1 MDEKRK
7 RVTAPRIAAA
17 LSALLAGAAL
27 YTVSGSERQGIQVKE
42 YTEAAEA
49 ADSTIMVYM
58 NGSDLEG
65 DYGAATADLREM
77 MDALRTAGQEE
88 NFPSLHVVVEA
99 GGSTRWELDEMDGV
113 PYARFSLT
121 EDGISSME
129 PMEIRNMGDADTLTD
144 FVNYGVQSYP
154 ANHYGLILWN
164 HGGGPVG
171 GYGSDSH
178 FDGDGLSLEE
188 IREALDHSV
197 MADKAFD
204 FVAFDACLMGSVEIA
219 DCLEGRAGY
228 VIASPELEPQDGYDY
243 SWMTALGDSL
253 PSDMEWGEA
262 VGRSMVDAYDAYY
275 ASGTAPVAMSLLDMK
290 EYPAFHE
297 VFHQYVDGIPQ
308 ELREELYRE
317 LGKDRMKMLAFGSRQ
332 AGGSPELV
340 DVLEFLDACQSVYQ
354 DESAFQTLKERMG
367 KLVTD
372 QWAKGYP
379 GNPSGLTIYLPS
391 GSNPY
396 LSEDLETYDTTGFCS
411 AYRQLTD
418 GYAAYLARESGVEWG
433 DINAHKDGTVEISI
447 APEDVSDVTG
457 AYLAVFCP
465 VGDDGNYYL
474 LCTDSDVDI
483 GVDGTLRAAP
493 ENSYMGM
500 KGQVLCLIETMNL
513 DAYTEYMAPVL
524 YNGELCTMR
533 IGFDEE
539 HEDGQVLSVTPAG
552 QTSEAA
558 KQIYELKEGDRV
570 TPLYLVEHMEDVE
583 EEPVD
588 EAEDGA
594 KDEANDEAKDGA
606 KDEAKDE
613 ANDEANDEAKNET
626 KDGAKDEAED
636 EAKNETID
644 GAKDETKNEAGDE
657 TKDEIRDE
665 TGNTAGSSHG
675 ETSHNPDQIT
685 EDRYYTDS
693 YYMGTEFFIEEPDD
707 MLLETVPVSGDGYFY
722 GFMLMDVRQNIYY
735 TDFTGIETEDTGS

>member
-1 MDEKRK
+1 MEQNRK

-17 LSALLAGAAL
+17 LSVLLAGAAL

-42 YTEAAEA
+42 YAEAAEA

-65 DYGAATADLREM
+65 DYGAATADLWEM
-77 MDALRTAGQEE
+77 MDALKVMEQEGKS
-88 NFPSLHVVVEA
+88 PSLHVVVEA

-113 PYARFSLT
+113 PYARFPLT
-121 EDGISSME
+121 GDGISSME
-129 PMEIRNMGDADTLTD
+129 SMEIRNMGDADTLTD
-144 FVNYGVQSYP
+144 FINYGVRSYP

-188 IREALDHSV
+188 IREALGHSV
-197 MADKAFD
+197 MADSAFD
-204 FVAFDACLMGSVEIA
+204 FVAFDACLMGSAETAGWLDGYA
-219 DCLEGRAGY
+219 DY
-228 VIASPELEPQDGYDY
+228 VIASPELEPQHGYDY
-243 SWMTALGDSL
+243 RWMTALGDSL
-253 PSDMEWGEA
+253 PPDMEWGEA
-262 VGRSMVDAYDAYY
+262 VGRSMVEAYGACY

-297 VFHQYVDGIPQ
+297 VFHQYVDGIP
-308 ELREELYRE
+308 EKLREELYGE
-317 LGKDRMKMLAFGSRQ
+317 LGRDRMKMLAFGSRQ
-332 AGGSPELV
+332 AGGSLELV
-340 DVLEFLDACQSVYQ
+340 DVLEFLNACQRVYP
-354 DESAFQTLKERMG
+354 DENAFQTLKNRMRR
-367 KLVTD
+367 LVAE

-379 GNPSGLTIYLPS
+379 VNPSGLTIYLPS

-396 LSEDLETYDTTGFCS
+396 LSEELETYDTTGFCS
-411 AYRQLTD
+411 AYRRLTD

-433 DINAHKDGTVEISI
+433 NISAHKDGTVEISI
-447 APEDVSDVTG
+447 APEDASDVTG

-465 VGDDGNYYL
+465 AGDDEYYYL

-493 ENSYMGM
+493 EDSYMGM

-539 HEDGQVLSVTPAG
+539 HEDGQILSVTPAG

-570 TPLYLVEHMEDVE
+570 TPLYLVERMEDVG
-583 EEPVD
+583 
-588 EAEDGA
+588 EAPG
-594 KDEANDEAKDGA
+594 N
-606 KDEAKDE
+606 
-613 ANDEANDEAKNET
+613 
-626 KDGAKDEAED
+626 
-636 EAKNETID
+636 
-644 GAKDETKNEAGDE
+644 
-657 TKDEIRDE
+657 
-665 TGNTAGSSHG
+665 TGNAAG
-675 ETSHNPDQIT
+675 QIM

-693 YYMGTEFFIEEPDD
+693 YYMGTEFYIEEPDD
-707 MLLETVPVSGDGYFY
+707 MLLEAVPASGDGYLY

-735 TDFTGIETEDTGS
+735 TDFIGMGTEDNGS

>member
-1 MDEKRK
+1 MEQNRK

-17 LSALLAGAAL
+17 LSVLLAGAAL

-42 YTEAAEA
+42 YAEAAEA

-65 DYGAATADLREM
+65 DYGAATADLWEM
-77 MDALRTAGQEE
+77 MDALKVMEQEGKS
-88 NFPSLHVVVEA
+88 PSLHVVVEA

-113 PYARFSLT
+113 PYARFPLT
-121 EDGISSME
+121 GDGISSME
-129 PMEIRNMGDADTLTD
+129 SMEIRNMGDADTLTD
-144 FVNYGVQSYP
+144 FINYGVRSYP

-188 IREALDHSV
+188 IREALGHSV
-197 MADKAFD
+197 MADSAFD
-204 FVAFDACLMGSVEIA
+204 FVAFDACLMGSAETAGCLDGYA
-219 DCLEGRAGY
+219 DY
-228 VIASPELEPQDGYDY
+228 VIASPELEPQHGYDY
-243 SWMTALGDSL
+243 RWMTALGDSL
-253 PSDMEWGEA
+253 PPDMEWGEA
-262 VGRSMVDAYDAYY
+262 VGRSMVEAYGACY

-297 VFHQYVDGIPQ
+297 VFHQYVDGIP
-308 ELREELYRE
+308 EKLREELYGE
-317 LGKDRMKMLAFGSRQ
+317 LGRDRMKMLAFGSRQ
-332 AGGSPELV
+332 AGGSLELV
-340 DVLEFLDACQSVYQ
+340 DVLEFLNACQRVYP
-354 DESAFQTLKERMG
+354 DENAFQTLKNRMRR
-367 KLVTD
+367 LVAE

-379 GNPSGLTIYLPS
+379 VNPSGLTIYLPS

-396 LSEDLETYDTTGFCS
+396 LSEELETYDTTGFCS
-411 AYRQLTD
+411 AYRRLTD

-433 DINAHKDGTVEISI
+433 NISAHKDGTVEISI
-447 APEDVSDVTG
+447 APEDASDVTG

-465 VGDDGNYYL
+465 AGDDENYYL

-493 ENSYMGM
+493 EDSYMGM

-533 IGFDEE
+533 IGVDEE
-539 HEDGQVLSVTPAG
+539 HEDGQILSVTPAG

-570 TPLYLVEHMEDVE
+570 TPLYLVERMEDVG
-583 EEPVD
+583 
-588 EAEDGA
+588 EAPG
-594 KDEANDEAKDGA
+594 N
-606 KDEAKDE
+606 
-613 ANDEANDEAKNET
+613 
-626 KDGAKDEAED
+626 
-636 EAKNETID
+636 
-644 GAKDETKNEAGDE
+644 
-657 TKDEIRDE
+657 
-665 TGNTAGSSHG
+665 TGNAAG
-675 ETSHNPDQIT
+675 QIM

-693 YYMGTEFFIEEPDD
+693 YYMGTEFYIEEPDD
-707 MLLETVPVSGDGYFY
+707 MLLEAVPASGDGYLY

-735 TDFTGIETEDTGS
+735 TDFIGMGTEDNGS

>member
-1 MDEKRK
+1 MEQNRK
-7 RVTAPRIAAA
+7 GVTAPRIAAA
-17 LSALLAGAAL
+17 LSVLLSGAAL

-42 YTEAAEA
+42 YAEAAEA

-65 DYGAATADLREM
+65 DYGAATADLWEM
-77 MDALRTAGQEE
+77 MDALKVMEQEGKS
-88 NFPSLHVVVEA
+88 PSLHVVVEA

-121 EDGISSME
+121 GDGISSME
-129 PMEIRNMGDADTLTD
+129 SMEIRNMGDADTLTD
-144 FVNYGVQSYP
+144 FINYGVRSYP

-188 IREALDHSV
+188 IREALGHSV
-197 MADKAFD
+197 MADSAFD
-204 FVAFDACLMGSVEIA
+204 FVAFDACLMGSVETAGCLDGYA
-219 DCLEGRAGY
+219 DY
-228 VIASPELEPQDGYDY
+228 VIASPELEPQHGYDY
-243 SWMTALGDSL
+243 RWMAALGDSL
-253 PSDMEWGEA
+253 PPDMDWGEA
-262 VGRSMVDAYDAYY
+262 VGRSMVEAYGACY

-297 VFHQYVDGIPQ
+297 VFHQYVDGIP
-308 ELREELYRE
+308 EKLREELCGE
-317 LGKDRMKMLAFGSRQ
+317 LGRDRMKMLAFGSRQ

-340 DVLEFLDACQSVYQ
+340 DVLEFLNACQRVYP
-354 DESAFQTLKERMG
+354 DENAFQTLKDRMRR
-367 KLVTD
+367 LVAK

-379 GNPSGLTIYLPS
+379 VNPSGLTIYLPS

-396 LSEDLETYDTTGFCS
+396 LSEALETYDTTGFCS
-411 AYRQLTD
+411 AYRRLTD

-433 DINAHKDGTVEISI
+433 NISAHKDGTVEISI
-447 APEDVSDVTG
+447 APEDASDVTG

-465 VGDDGNYYL
+465 AGDDENYYL

-493 ENSYMGM
+493 EDSYMGM

-539 HEDGQVLSVTPAG
+539 HEDGQILSVTPAG

-570 TPLYLVEHMEDVE
+570 TPLYLVERMEDVG
-583 EEPVD
+583 
-588 EAEDGA
+588 EAPG
-594 KDEANDEAKDGA
+594 N
-606 KDEAKDE
+606 
-613 ANDEANDEAKNET
+613 
-626 KDGAKDEAED
+626 
-636 EAKNETID
+636 
-644 GAKDETKNEAGDE
+644 
-657 TKDEIRDE
+657 
-665 TGNTAGSSHG
+665 TGNASG
-675 ETSHNPDQIT
+675 QIM

-693 YYMGTEFFIEEPDD
+693 YYMGTEFYIEEPDD
-707 MLLETVPVSGDGYFY
+707 MLLEAVPASGDGYLY

-735 TDFTGIETEDTGS
+735 TDFIGMGTEDNGS

>member
-1 MDEKRK
+1 MEKKRK
-7 RVTAPRIAAA
+7 RVTAPRIAAT
-17 LSALLAGAAL
+17 LIALLAGAAL
-27 YTVSGSERQGIQVKE
+27 YTVSGSQRQGIQVKE
-42 YTEAAEA
+42 YAEAAEAAEA

-65 DYGAATADLREM
+65 DYGAATADLWEM
-77 MDALRTAGQEE
+77 MDALKEMGQEGKS
-88 NFPSLHVVVEA
+88 PSLHVVVEA

-129 PMEIRNMGDADTLTD
+129 SMEIRNMGDADTLTD
-144 FVNYGVQSYP
+144 FINYGVQSYP
-154 ANHYGLILWN
+154 ADHYGLILWN

-178 FDGDGLSLEE
+178 FDEDGLSLEE

-197 MADKAFD
+197 MADSAFD

-219 DCLEGRAGY
+219 GCLDGYADY
-228 VIASPELEPQDGYDY
+228 VIASPELEPQHGYDY
-243 SWMTALGDSL
+243 RWMTALGDSL
-253 PSDMEWGEA
+253 PPDMEWGEA
-262 VGRSMVDAYDAYY
+262 VGRSMVEAYDAYY

-297 VFHQYVDGIPQ
+297 VFHQYVDGIP
-308 ELREELYRE
+308 EKLREELYGE
-317 LGKDRMKMLAFGSRQ
+317 LGRDRMKMLAFGSRQ

-340 DVLEFLDACQSVYQ
+340 DVLEFLNACQRVYP
-354 DESAFQTLKERMG
+354 DENAFQTLKDRMRR
-367 KLVTD
+367 LVTE
-372 QWAKGYP
+372 QRAKGYP
-379 GNPSGLTIYLPS
+379 VNPSGLTIYLPS

-433 DINAHKDGTVEISI
+433 NIRAHKDGTVEISI

-465 VGDDGNYYL
+465 AGDDENYYL

-493 ENSYMGM
+493 EDSYMGM

-539 HEDGQVLSVTPAG
+539 HEDGQILSVTPAG

-570 TPLYLVEHMEDVE
+570 TPLYLVESMEDVGE
-583 EEPVD
+583 ES
-588 EAEDGA
+588 G
-594 KDEANDEAKDGA
+594 
-606 KDEAKDE
+606 
-613 ANDEANDEAKNET
+613 
-626 KDGAKDEAED
+626 
-636 EAKNETID
+636 
-644 GAKDETKNEAGDE
+644 
-657 TKDEIRDE
+657 
-665 TGNTAGSSHG
+665 G
-675 ETSHNPDQIT
+675 ETRDDTRDDTGDSLSDTSNASAQIP

-693 YYMGTEFFIEEPDD
+693 YYMGTEFYIEEPDD
-707 MLLETVPVSGDGYFY
+707 MLLETVPASGDGYLY

-735 TDFTGIETEDTGS
+735 TDFIGMGAEDTGS

>member
-1 MDEKRK
+1 MEQNRK

-42 YTEAAEA
+42 YAEAAEA

-58 NGSDLEG
+58 TGSDLEG
-65 DYGAATADLREM
+65 DYGAATADLWEM
-77 MDALRTAGQEE
+77 MDAFKVMEQEGKS
-88 NFPSLHVVVEA
+88 PSLHVVVEA

-113 PYARFSLT
+113 PYARFPLT
-121 EDGISSME
+121 GDGISSME
-129 PMEIRNMGDADTLTD
+129 SMEIRNMGDADTLTD
-144 FVNYGVQSYP
+144 FINYGVRSYP

-188 IREALDHSV
+188 IREALGHSV
-197 MADKAFD
+197 MADSAFD
-204 FVAFDACLMGSVEIA
+204 FVAFDACLMGSAETAGCLDGYA
-219 DCLEGRAGY
+219 DY
-228 VIASPELEPQDGYDY
+228 VIASPELEPQHGYDY
-243 SWMTALGDSL
+243 RWMTALGDSL
-253 PSDMEWGEA
+253 PPDMEWGEA
-262 VGRSMVDAYDAYY
+262 VGRSMVEAYGACY
-275 ASGTAPVAMSLLDMK
+275 ASSTAPVAMSLLDMK

-297 VFHQYVDGIPQ
+297 VFHQYVDGIP
-308 ELREELYRE
+308 EKLREELCGE
-317 LGKDRMKMLAFGSRQ
+317 LGRDRMKMLAFGSRQ

-340 DVLEFLDACQSVYQ
+340 DVLEFLNACQRVYP
-354 DESAFQTLKERMG
+354 DENAFQTLKDRMRR
-367 KLVTD
+367 LVAE

-379 GNPSGLTIYLPS
+379 VNPSGLTIYLPS

-396 LSEDLETYDTTGFCS
+396 LSEALETYDTTGFCS
-411 AYRQLTD
+411 AYRRLTD

-433 DINAHKDGTVEISI
+433 NISAHKDGTVEISI
-447 APEDVSDVTG
+447 APEDASDVTG

-465 VGDDGNYYL
+465 AGDDEYYYL

-493 ENSYMGM
+493 EDSYMGM

-539 HEDGQVLSVTPAG
+539 HEDGQILSVTPAG

-570 TPLYLVEHMEDVE
+570 TPLYLVERMEDVG
-583 EEPVD
+583 
-588 EAEDGA
+588 EAPG
-594 KDEANDEAKDGA
+594 N
-606 KDEAKDE
+606 
-613 ANDEANDEAKNET
+613 
-626 KDGAKDEAED
+626 
-636 EAKNETID
+636 
-644 GAKDETKNEAGDE
+644 
-657 TKDEIRDE
+657 
-665 TGNTAGSSHG
+665 TGNASG
-675 ETSHNPDQIT
+675 QIM

-693 YYMGTEFFIEEPDD
+693 YYMGTEFYIEEPDD
-707 MLLETVPVSGDGYFY
+707 MLLEAVPASGDGYLY

-735 TDFTGIETEDTGS
+735 TDFIGMGTEDNGS

>member
-1 MDEKRK
+1 MEQNRK

-42 YTEAAEA
+42 YAEAAEA

-65 DYGAATADLREM
+65 DYGAATADLWEM
-77 MDALRTAGQEE
+77 MDALKVMEQEGKS
-88 NFPSLHVVVEA
+88 PSLHVVVEA

-113 PYARFSLT
+113 PYARFPLT
-121 EDGISSME
+121 GDGISSME
-129 PMEIRNMGDADTLTD
+129 SMEIRNMGDADTLTD
-144 FVNYGVQSYP
+144 FINYGVRSYP

-178 FDGDGLSLEE
+178 FDGEGLSLEE
-188 IREALDHSV
+188 IREALGHSV
-197 MADKAFD
+197 MADSAFD
-204 FVAFDACLMGSVEIA
+204 FVAFDACLMGSAETAGCLDGYA
-219 DCLEGRAGY
+219 DY
-228 VIASPELEPQDGYDY
+228 VIASPELEPQHGYDY
-243 SWMTALGDSL
+243 RWMAALGDSL
-253 PSDMEWGEA
+253 PPDMEWGEA
-262 VGRSMVDAYDAYY
+262 VGRSMVDAYGACY

-297 VFHQYVDGIPQ
+297 VFHQYVDGIP
-308 ELREELYRE
+308 EKLREELCGE
-317 LGKDRMKMLAFGSRQ
+317 LGRDRMKMLAFGSRQ

-340 DVLEFLDACQSVYQ
+340 DVLEFLNACQRVYP
-354 DESAFQTLKERMG
+354 DENAFQTLKDRMRR
-367 KLVTD
+367 LVAK

-379 GNPSGLTIYLPS
+379 VNPSGLTIYLPS

-396 LSEDLETYDTTGFCS
+396 LSEALETYDTTGFCS
-411 AYRQLTD
+411 AYRRLTD

-433 DINAHKDGTVEISI
+433 NISAHKDGTVEISI
-447 APEDVSDVTG
+447 APEDASDVTG

-465 VGDDGNYYL
+465 AGDDENYYL

-493 ENSYMGM
+493 EDSYMGM

-539 HEDGQVLSVTPAG
+539 HEDGQILSVTPAG

-570 TPLYLVEHMEDVE
+570 TPLYLVERMEDVG
-583 EEPVD
+583 
-588 EAEDGA
+588 EAPG
-594 KDEANDEAKDGA
+594 N
-606 KDEAKDE
+606 
-613 ANDEANDEAKNET
+613 
-626 KDGAKDEAED
+626 
-636 EAKNETID
+636 
-644 GAKDETKNEAGDE
+644 
-657 TKDEIRDE
+657 
-665 TGNTAGSSHG
+665 TGNASG
-675 ETSHNPDQIT
+675 QIM

-693 YYMGTEFFIEEPDD
+693 YYMGTEFYIEEPDD
-707 MLLETVPVSGDGYFY
+707 MLLEAVPASGDGYLY

-735 TDFTGIETEDTGS
+735 TDFIGMGTEDNGS

>member
-340 DVLEFLDACQSVYQ
+340 DVLDACQSVYP

-418 GYAAYLARESGVEWG
+418 GYAVYLARESGEEVG
-433 DINAHKDGTVEISI
+433 NINAHSDGTVEIRR
-447 APEDVSDVTG
+447 AAEDVSDVTG

-588 EAEDGA
+588 G
-594 KDEANDEAKDGA
+594 AKDGA
-606 KDEAKDE
+606 KD
-613 ANDEANDEAKNET
+613 
-626 KDGAKDEAED
+626 
-636 EAKNETID
+636 ETID
-644 GAKDETKNEAGDE
+644 GAKDETKDEAGDE

-693 YYMGTEFFIEEPDD
+693 YYMGTEFYIEEPDD

>member
-1 MDEKRK
+1 MEQNRK
-7 RVTAPRIAAA
+7 GVTAPRIAAA
-17 LSALLAGAAL
+17 LSVLLSGAAL

-42 YTEAAEA
+42 YAEAAEA

-65 DYGAATADLREM
+65 DYGAATADLWEM
-77 MDALRTAGQEE
+77 MDALKVMEQEGKS
-88 NFPSLHVVVEA
+88 PSLHVVVEA

-121 EDGISSME
+121 GDGISSME
-129 PMEIRNMGDADTLTD
+129 SMEIRNMGDADTLTD
-144 FVNYGVQSYP
+144 FINYGVRSYP

-188 IREALDHSV
+188 IREALGHSV
-197 MADKAFD
+197 MADSAFD
-204 FVAFDACLMGSVEIA
+204 FVAFDACLMGSVETAGCLDGYA
-219 DCLEGRAGY
+219 DY
-228 VIASPELEPQDGYDY
+228 VIASPELEPQHGYDY
-243 SWMTALGDSL
+243 RWMAALGDSL
-253 PSDMEWGEA
+253 PPDMEWGEA
-262 VGRSMVDAYDAYY
+262 VGRSMVEAYGACY

-297 VFHQYVDGIPQ
+297 VFHQYVDGIP
-308 ELREELYRE
+308 EKLREELCGE
-317 LGKDRMKMLAFGSRQ
+317 LGRDRMKMLAFGSRQ

-340 DVLEFLDACQSVYQ
+340 DVLEFLNACQRVYP
-354 DESAFQTLKERMG
+354 DENAFQTLKDRMRR
-367 KLVTD
+367 LVAK

-379 GNPSGLTIYLPS
+379 VNPSGLTIYLPS

-396 LSEDLETYDTTGFCS
+396 LSEALETYDTTGFCS
-411 AYRQLTD
+411 AYRRLTD
-418 GYAAYLARESGVEWG
+418 GYAAYLALESGVEWG
-433 DINAHKDGTVEISI
+433 NISAHKDGTVEISI
-447 APEDVSDVTG
+447 APEDASDVTG

-465 VGDDGNYYL
+465 AGDDENYYL

-493 ENSYMGM
+493 EDSYMGM

-539 HEDGQVLSVTPAG
+539 HEDGQILSVTPAG

-570 TPLYLVEHMEDVE
+570 TPLYLVERMEDVG
-583 EEPVD
+583 
-588 EAEDGA
+588 EAPG
-594 KDEANDEAKDGA
+594 N
-606 KDEAKDE
+606 
-613 ANDEANDEAKNET
+613 
-626 KDGAKDEAED
+626 
-636 EAKNETID
+636 
-644 GAKDETKNEAGDE
+644 
-657 TKDEIRDE
+657 
-665 TGNTAGSSHG
+665 TGNASG
-675 ETSHNPDQIT
+675 QIM

-693 YYMGTEFFIEEPDD
+693 YYMGTEFYIEEPDD
-707 MLLETVPVSGDGYFY
+707 MLLEAVPASGDGYLY

-735 TDFTGIETEDTGS
+735 TDFIGMGTEDNGS

>member
-1 MDEKRK
+1 MEKKRK
-7 RVTAPRIAAA
+7 RVTAPRIAAT

-42 YTEAAEA
+42 YAEAAEAAEA

-65 DYGAATADLREM
+65 DYGAATADLWEM
-77 MDALRTAGQEE
+77 MDALKEMGQEVKS
-88 NFPSLHVVVEA
+88 PSLHVVVEA

-129 PMEIRNMGDADTLTD
+129 SMEIRNMGDADTLTD
-144 FVNYGVQSYP
+144 FINYGVQSYP
-154 ANHYGLILWN
+154 ADHYGLILWN

-197 MADKAFD
+197 MADSAFD

-219 DCLEGRAGY
+219 GCLDGYADY
-228 VIASPELEPQDGYDY
+228 VIASPELEPQHGYDY
-243 SWMTALGDSL
+243 RWMTALGDSL
-253 PSDMEWGEA
+253 PPDMEWGEA
-262 VGRSMVDAYDAYY
+262 VGRSMVEAYDAYY

-297 VFHQYVDGIPQ
+297 VFHQYVDGIP
-308 ELREELYRE
+308 EKLREELYGE
-317 LGKDRMKMLAFGSRQ
+317 LGRDRMKMLAFGSRQ

-340 DVLEFLDACQSVYQ
+340 DVLEFLNACQRVYP
-354 DESAFQTLKERMG
+354 DENAFQTLKDRMRR
-367 KLVTD
+367 LVTE

-379 GNPSGLTIYLPS
+379 VNPSGLTIYLPS

-433 DINAHKDGTVEISI
+433 NISAHKDGTVEISI

-465 VGDDGNYYL
+465 AGDDENYYL

-493 ENSYMGM
+493 EDSYMGM

-539 HEDGQVLSVTPAG
+539 HEDGQILSVTPAG

-570 TPLYLVEHMEDVE
+570 TPLYLVESMEDVE
-583 EEPVD
+583 EES
-588 EAEDGA
+588 G
-594 KDEANDEAKDGA
+594 
-606 KDEAKDE
+606 
-613 ANDEANDEAKNET
+613 
-626 KDGAKDEAED
+626 
-636 EAKNETID
+636 
-644 GAKDETKNEAGDE
+644 
-657 TKDEIRDE
+657 
-665 TGNTAGSSHG
+665 G
-675 ETSHNPDQIT
+675 ETRDDTRDDTGDSLSDTSNASAQIP

-693 YYMGTEFFIEEPDD
+693 YYMGTEFYIEEPDD
-707 MLLETVPVSGDGYFY
+707 MLLETVPASGDGYLY

-735 TDFTGIETEDTGS
+735 TDFIGMGQKIPVHEQ

>member
-1 MDEKRK
+1 MEKKRK
-7 RVTAPRIAAA
+7 RVTAPRIAAT

-42 YTEAAEA
+42 YAEAAEAAEA

-65 DYGAATADLREM
+65 DYGAATADLWEM
-77 MDALRTAGQEE
+77 MDALKEMGQEVKS
-88 NFPSLHVVVEA
+88 PSLHVVVEA

-129 PMEIRNMGDADTLTD
+129 SMEIRNMGDADTLTD
-144 FVNYGVQSYP
+144 FINYGVRSYP
-154 ANHYGLILWN
+154 ADHYGLILWN

-197 MADKAFD
+197 MADSAFD

-219 DCLEGRAGY
+219 GCLDGYADY
-228 VIASPELEPQDGYDY
+228 VIASPELEPQHGYDY
-243 SWMTALGDSL
+243 RWMTALGDSL
-253 PSDMEWGEA
+253 PPDMEWGEA
-262 VGRSMVDAYDAYY
+262 VGRSMVEAYDAYY

-297 VFHQYVDGIPQ
+297 VFHQYVDGIP
-308 ELREELYRE
+308 EKLREELYGE
-317 LGKDRMKMLAFGSRQ
+317 LGRDRMKMLAFGSRQ

-340 DVLEFLDACQSVYQ
+340 DVLEFLNACQRVYP
-354 DESAFQTLKERMG
+354 DENAFQTLKDRMRR
-367 KLVTD
+367 LVTE

-379 GNPSGLTIYLPS
+379 VNPSGLTIYLPS

-433 DINAHKDGTVEISI
+433 NISAHKDGTVEISI

-465 VGDDGNYYL
+465 AGDDENYYL

-493 ENSYMGM
+493 EDSYMGM

-539 HEDGQVLSVTPAG
+539 HEDGQILSVTPAG

-570 TPLYLVEHMEDVE
+570 TPLYLVESMEDVE
-583 EEPVD
+583 EES
-588 EAEDGA
+588 G
-594 KDEANDEAKDGA
+594 
-606 KDEAKDE
+606 
-613 ANDEANDEAKNET
+613 
-626 KDGAKDEAED
+626 
-636 EAKNETID
+636 
-644 GAKDETKNEAGDE
+644 
-657 TKDEIRDE
+657 
-665 TGNTAGSSHG
+665 G
-675 ETSHNPDQIT
+675 ETRDDTRDDTGDSLSDTSNASAQIP

-693 YYMGTEFFIEEPDD
+693 YYMGTEFYIEEPDD
-707 MLLETVPVSGDGYFY
+707 MLLETVPASGDGYLY

-735 TDFTGIETEDTGS
+735 TDFIGMGAEDTGS

>member
-1 MDEKRK
+1 MEQNRK

-42 YTEAAEA
+42 YAEAAEA

-65 DYGAATADLREM
+65 DYGAATADLWEM
-77 MDALRTAGQEE
+77 MDALKVMEQEGKS
-88 NFPSLHVVVEA
+88 PSLHVVVEA

-113 PYARFSLT
+113 PYARFPLT
-121 EDGISSME
+121 GDGISSME
-129 PMEIRNMGDADTLTD
+129 SMEIRNMGDADTLTD
-144 FVNYGVQSYP
+144 FINYGVRSYP

-188 IREALDHSV
+188 IREALGHSV
-197 MADKAFD
+197 MADSAFD
-204 FVAFDACLMGSVEIA
+204 FVAFDACLMGSAETA
-219 DCLEGRAGY
+219 GCLDGYVDY
-228 VIASPELEPQDGYDY
+228 VIASPELEPQHGYDY
-243 SWMTALGDSL
+243 RWMTALGDSL
-253 PSDMEWGEA
+253 PPDMEWGEA
-262 VGRSMVDAYDAYY
+262 VGRSMVEAYGACY

-297 VFHQYVDGIPQ
+297 VFHQYVDGIP
-308 ELREELYRE
+308 EKLREELYGE
-317 LGKDRMKMLAFGSRQ
+317 LGRDRMKMLAFGSRQ

-340 DVLEFLDACQSVYQ
+340 DVLEFLNACQRVYP
-354 DESAFQTLKERMG
+354 DENAFQTLKDRMRR
-367 KLVTD
+367 LVAK

-379 GNPSGLTIYLPS
+379 VNPSGLTIYLPS

-396 LSEDLETYDTTGFCS
+396 LSEELETYDTTGFCS
-411 AYRQLTD
+411 AYRRLTD

-433 DINAHKDGTVEISI
+433 NISAHKDGTVEISI
-447 APEDVSDVTG
+447 APEDASDVTG

-465 VGDDGNYYL
+465 AGDDEYYYL

-493 ENSYMGM
+493 EDSYMGM

-539 HEDGQVLSVTPAG
+539 HEDGQILSVTPTG

-570 TPLYLVEHMEDVE
+570 TPLYLVERMEDVG
-583 EEPVD
+583 
-588 EAEDGA
+588 EAPG
-594 KDEANDEAKDGA
+594 N
-606 KDEAKDE
+606 
-613 ANDEANDEAKNET
+613 
-626 KDGAKDEAED
+626 
-636 EAKNETID
+636 
-644 GAKDETKNEAGDE
+644 
-657 TKDEIRDE
+657 
-665 TGNTAGSSHG
+665 TGNASG
-675 ETSHNPDQIT
+675 QIM

-693 YYMGTEFFIEEPDD
+693 YYMGTEFYIEEPDD
-707 MLLETVPVSGDGYFY
+707 MLLEAVPASGDGYLY

-735 TDFTGIETEDTGS
+735 TDFIGMGTEDNGS

>member
-1 MDEKRK
+1 MEQNRK

-42 YTEAAEA
+42 YAEAAEA

-65 DYGAATADLREM
+65 DYGAATADLWEM
-77 MDALRTAGQEE
+77 MDALKVMEQEGKS
-88 NFPSLHVVVEA
+88 PSLHVVVEA

-113 PYARFSLT
+113 PYARFPLT
-121 EDGISSME
+121 GDGISSME
-129 PMEIRNMGDADTLTD
+129 SMEIRNMGDADTLTD
-144 FVNYGVQSYP
+144 FINYGVRSYP

-188 IREALDHSV
+188 IREALGHSV
-197 MADKAFD
+197 MADSAFD
-204 FVAFDACLMGSVEIA
+204 FVAFDACLMGSAETAGCLDGYA
-219 DCLEGRAGY
+219 DY
-228 VIASPELEPQDGYDY
+228 VIASPELEPQHGYDY
-243 SWMTALGDSL
+243 RWMTALGDSL
-253 PSDMEWGEA
+253 PPDMEWGEA
-262 VGRSMVDAYDAYY
+262 VGRSMVEAYGACY

-297 VFHQYVDGIPQ
+297 VFHQYVDGIP
-308 ELREELYRE
+308 EKLREELYGE
-317 LGKDRMKMLAFGSRQ
+317 LGRDRMKMLAFGSRQ
-332 AGGSPELV
+332 AGGSLELV
-340 DVLEFLDACQSVYQ
+340 DVLEFLNACQRVYP
-354 DESAFQTLKERMG
+354 DENAFQTLKNRMRR
-367 KLVTD
+367 LVAE

-379 GNPSGLTIYLPS
+379 VNPSGLTIYLPS

-396 LSEDLETYDTTGFCS
+396 LSEELETYDTTGFCS
-411 AYRQLTD
+411 AYRRLTD

-433 DINAHKDGTVEISI
+433 NISAHKDGTVEISI
-447 APEDVSDVTG
+447 APEDASDVTG

-465 VGDDGNYYL
+465 AGDDEYYYL

-493 ENSYMGM
+493 EDSYMGM

-539 HEDGQVLSVTPAG
+539 HEDGQILSVTPTG

-570 TPLYLVEHMEDVE
+570 TPLYLVERMEDVG
-583 EEPVD
+583 
-588 EAEDGA
+588 EAPG
-594 KDEANDEAKDGA
+594 N
-606 KDEAKDE
+606 
-613 ANDEANDEAKNET
+613 
-626 KDGAKDEAED
+626 
-636 EAKNETID
+636 
-644 GAKDETKNEAGDE
+644 
-657 TKDEIRDE
+657 
-665 TGNTAGSSHG
+665 TGNAAG
-675 ETSHNPDQIT
+675 QIM

-693 YYMGTEFFIEEPDD
+693 YYMGTEFYIEEPDD
-707 MLLETVPVSGDGYFY
+707 MLLEAVPASGDGYLY

-735 TDFTGIETEDTGS
+735 TDFIGMGTEDNGS

>member
-1 MDEKRK
+1 MEQNRK

-42 YTEAAEA
+42 YAEAAEA

-65 DYGAATADLREM
+65 DYGAATADLWEM
-77 MDALRTAGQEE
+77 MDALKVMEQEGKS
-88 NFPSLHVVVEA
+88 PSLHVVVEA

-113 PYARFSLT
+113 PYARFPLT
-121 EDGISSME
+121 GDGISSME
-129 PMEIRNMGDADTLTD
+129 SMEIGNMGDADTLTD
-144 FVNYGVQSYP
+144 FINYGVRSYP

-188 IREALDHSV
+188 IREALGHSV
-197 MADKAFD
+197 MADSAFD
-204 FVAFDACLMGSVEIA
+204 FVAFDACLMGSAETAGCLDGYA
-219 DCLEGRAGY
+219 DY
-228 VIASPELEPQDGYDY
+228 VIASPELEPQHGYDY
-243 SWMTALGDSL
+243 RWMTALGDSL
-253 PSDMEWGEA
+253 PPDMEWGEA
-262 VGRSMVDAYDAYY
+262 VGRSMVEAYGACY

-297 VFHQYVDGIPQ
+297 VFHQYVDGIP
-308 ELREELYRE
+308 EKLREELCGE
-317 LGKDRMKMLAFGSRQ
+317 LGRDRMKMLAFGSRQ

-340 DVLEFLDACQSVYQ
+340 DVLEFLNACQRVYP
-354 DESAFQTLKERMG
+354 DENAFQTLKDRMRR
-367 KLVTD
+367 LVAE

-379 GNPSGLTIYLPS
+379 VNPSGLTIYLPS

-396 LSEDLETYDTTGFCS
+396 LSEELETYDTTGFCS
-411 AYRQLTD
+411 AYRRLTD

-433 DINAHKDGTVEISI
+433 NISAHKDGTVEISI
-447 APEDVSDVTG
+447 APEDASDVTG

-465 VGDDGNYYL
+465 AGDDEYYYL

-493 ENSYMGM
+493 EDSYMGM

-539 HEDGQVLSVTPAG
+539 HEDGQILSVTPTG

-570 TPLYLVEHMEDVE
+570 TPLYLVERMEDVG
-583 EEPVD
+583 
-588 EAEDGA
+588 EAPG
-594 KDEANDEAKDGA
+594 N
-606 KDEAKDE
+606 
-613 ANDEANDEAKNET
+613 
-626 KDGAKDEAED
+626 
-636 EAKNETID
+636 
-644 GAKDETKNEAGDE
+644 
-657 TKDEIRDE
+657 
-665 TGNTAGSSHG
+665 TGNASG
-675 ETSHNPDQIT
+675 QIM

-693 YYMGTEFFIEEPDD
+693 YYMGTEFYIEEPDD
-707 MLLETVPVSGDGYFY
+707 MLLEAVPASGDGYLY

-735 TDFTGIETEDTGS
+735 TDFIGMGTEDNGS

>member
-1 MDEKRK
+1 MEQNRK

-42 YTEAAEA
+42 YAEAAEA

-65 DYGAATADLREM
+65 DYGAATADLWEM
-77 MDALRTAGQEE
+77 MDAFKVMEQEGKS
-88 NFPSLHVVVEA
+88 PSLHVVVEA

-113 PYARFSLT
+113 PYARFPLT
-121 EDGISSME
+121 GDGISSME
-129 PMEIRNMGDADTLTD
+129 SMEIRNMGDADTLTD
-144 FVNYGVQSYP
+144 FINYGVRSYP

-188 IREALDHSV
+188 IREALGHSV
-197 MADKAFD
+197 MADSAFD
-204 FVAFDACLMGSVEIA
+204 FVAFDACLMGSAETAGCLDGYA
-219 DCLEGRAGY
+219 DY
-228 VIASPELEPQDGYDY
+228 VIASPELEPQHGYDY
-243 SWMTALGDSL
+243 RWMTALGDSL
-253 PSDMEWGEA
+253 PPDMEWGEA
-262 VGRSMVDAYDAYY
+262 VGRSMVEAYGACY

-297 VFHQYVDGIPQ
+297 VFHQYVDGIP
-308 ELREELYRE
+308 EKLREELCGE
-317 LGKDRMKMLAFGSRQ
+317 LGRDRMKMLAFGSRQ

-340 DVLEFLDACQSVYQ
+340 DVLEFLNACQRVYP
-354 DESAFQTLKERMG
+354 DENAFQTLKNRMRR
-367 KLVTD
+367 LVAE

-379 GNPSGLTIYLPS
+379 VNPSGLTIYLPS

-396 LSEDLETYDTTGFCS
+396 LSEELETYDTTGFCS
-411 AYRQLTD
+411 AYRRLTD

-433 DINAHKDGTVEISI
+433 NISAHKDGTVEISI
-447 APEDVSDVTG
+447 APEDASDVTG

-465 VGDDGNYYL
+465 AGDDEYYYL

-493 ENSYMGM
+493 EDSYMGM

-539 HEDGQVLSVTPAG
+539 HEDGQILSVTPAG

-570 TPLYLVEHMEDVE
+570 TPLYLVERMEDVG
-583 EEPVD
+583 
-588 EAEDGA
+588 EAPG
-594 KDEANDEAKDGA
+594 N
-606 KDEAKDE
+606 
-613 ANDEANDEAKNET
+613 
-626 KDGAKDEAED
+626 
-636 EAKNETID
+636 
-644 GAKDETKNEAGDE
+644 
-657 TKDEIRDE
+657 
-665 TGNTAGSSHG
+665 TGNASG
-675 ETSHNPDQIT
+675 QIM

-693 YYMGTEFFIEEPDD
+693 YYMGTEFYIEEPDD
-707 MLLETVPVSGDGYFY
+707 MLLEAVPASGDGYLY

-735 TDFTGIETEDTGS
+735 TDFIGMGTEDNGS

>member
-1 MDEKRK
+1 MEKKRK
-7 RVTAPRIAAA
+7 RVTAPRIAAT

-42 YTEAAEA
+42 YAEAAEAAEA

-65 DYGAATADLREM
+65 DYGAATADLWEM
-77 MDALRTAGQEE
+77 MDALKEMGQEVKS
-88 NFPSLHVVVEA
+88 PSLHVVVEA

-129 PMEIRNMGDADTLTD
+129 SMEIRNMGDADTLTD
-144 FVNYGVQSYP
+144 FINYGVQSYP
-154 ANHYGLILWN
+154 ADHYGLILWN

-197 MADKAFD
+197 MADSAFD

-219 DCLEGRAGY
+219 GCLDGYADY
-228 VIASPELEPQDGYDY
+228 VIASPELEPQHGYDY
-243 SWMTALGDSL
+243 RWMTALGDSL
-253 PSDMEWGEA
+253 PPDMEWGEA
-262 VGRSMVDAYDAYY
+262 VGRSMVEAYDAYY

-297 VFHQYVDGIPQ
+297 VFHQYVDGIP
-308 ELREELYRE
+308 EKLREELYGE
-317 LGKDRMKMLAFGSRQ
+317 LGRDRMKMLAFGSRQ

-340 DVLEFLDACQSVYQ
+340 DVLEFLNACQRVYP
-354 DESAFQTLKERMG
+354 DENAFQTLKDRMRR
-367 KLVTD
+367 LVTE

-379 GNPSGLTIYLPS
+379 VNPSGLTIYLPS

-433 DINAHKDGTVEISI
+433 NISAHKDGTVEISI

-465 VGDDGNYYL
+465 AGDDENYYL

-493 ENSYMGM
+493 EDSYMGM

-539 HEDGQVLSVTPAG
+539 HEDGQILSVTPAG

-570 TPLYLVEHMEDVE
+570 TPLYLVESMEDVE
-583 EEPVD
+583 EES
-588 EAEDGA
+588 G
-594 KDEANDEAKDGA
+594 
-606 KDEAKDE
+606 
-613 ANDEANDEAKNET
+613 
-626 KDGAKDEAED
+626 
-636 EAKNETID
+636 
-644 GAKDETKNEAGDE
+644 
-657 TKDEIRDE
+657 
-665 TGNTAGSSHG
+665 G
-675 ETSHNPDQIT
+675 ETRDDTRDDTGDSLSDTSNASAQIP

-693 YYMGTEFFIEEPDD
+693 YYMGTEFYIEEPDD
-707 MLLETVPVSGDGYFY
+707 MLLETVPASGDGYLY

-735 TDFTGIETEDTGS
+735 TDFIGMGAEDTGS

>member
-1 MDEKRK
+1 MEQNRK

-42 YTEAAEA
+42 YAEAAEA

-65 DYGAATADLREM
+65 DYGAATADLWEM
-77 MDALRTAGQEE
+77 MDALKVMEQEGKS
-88 NFPSLHVVVEA
+88 PSLHVVVEA

-113 PYARFSLT
+113 PYARFPLT
-121 EDGISSME
+121 GDGISSME
-129 PMEIRNMGDADTLTD
+129 SMEIRNMGDADTLTD
-144 FVNYGVQSYP
+144 FINYGVRSYP

-188 IREALDHSV
+188 IREALGHSV
-197 MADKAFD
+197 MADSAFD
-204 FVAFDACLMGSVEIA
+204 FVAFDACLMGSAETAGCLDGYA
-219 DCLEGRAGY
+219 DYA
-228 VIASPELEPQDGYDY
+228 IASPELEPQHGYDY
-243 SWMTALGDSL
+243 RWMTALGDSL
-253 PSDMEWGEA
+253 PPDMEWGEA
-262 VGRSMVDAYDAYY
+262 VGRSMVEAYGACY

-297 VFHQYVDGIPQ
+297 VFHQYVDGIP
-308 ELREELYRE
+308 EKLREELYGE
-317 LGKDRMKMLAFGSRQ
+317 LGRDRMKMLAFGSRQ

-340 DVLEFLDACQSVYQ
+340 DVLEFLNACQRVYP
-354 DESAFQTLKERMG
+354 DENAFQTLKDRMRR
-367 KLVTD
+367 LVAE
-372 QWAKGYP
+372 QWSKGYP
-379 GNPSGLTIYLPS
+379 VNPSGLTIYLPS

-396 LSEDLETYDTTGFCS
+396 LSEELETYDTTGFCS
-411 AYRQLTD
+411 AYRRLTD

-433 DINAHKDGTVEISI
+433 NISAHKDGTVEISI
-447 APEDVSDVTG
+447 APEDASDVTG

-465 VGDDGNYYL
+465 AGDDEYYYL

-493 ENSYMGM
+493 EDSYMGM

-539 HEDGQVLSVTPAG
+539 HEDGQILSVTPTG

-570 TPLYLVEHMEDVE
+570 TPLYLVERMEDVG
-583 EEPVD
+583 
-588 EAEDGA
+588 EAPG
-594 KDEANDEAKDGA
+594 N
-606 KDEAKDE
+606 
-613 ANDEANDEAKNET
+613 
-626 KDGAKDEAED
+626 
-636 EAKNETID
+636 
-644 GAKDETKNEAGDE
+644 
-657 TKDEIRDE
+657 
-665 TGNTAGSSHG
+665 TGNASG
-675 ETSHNPDQIT
+675 QIM

-693 YYMGTEFFIEEPDD
+693 YYMGTEFYIEEPDD
-707 MLLETVPVSGDGYFY
+707 MLLEAVPASGDGYLY

-735 TDFTGIETEDTGS
+735 TDFIGMGTEDNGS

>member
-1 MDEKRK
+1 MEQNRK

-17 LSALLAGAAL
+17 LSVLLAGAAL

-42 YTEAAEA
+42 YAEAAEA

-65 DYGAATADLREM
+65 DYGAATADLWEM
-77 MDALRTAGQEE
+77 MDALKVMEQEGKS
-88 NFPSLHVVVEA
+88 PSLHVVVEA

-113 PYARFSLT
+113 PYARFPLT
-121 EDGISSME
+121 GDGISSME
-129 PMEIRNMGDADTLTD
+129 SMEIRNMGDADTLTD
-144 FVNYGVQSYP
+144 FINYGVRSYP

-188 IREALDHSV
+188 IREALGHSV
-197 MADKAFD
+197 MADSAFD
-204 FVAFDACLMGSVEIA
+204 FVAFDACLMGSAETAGCLDGYA
-219 DCLEGRAGY
+219 DY
-228 VIASPELEPQDGYDY
+228 VIASPELEPQHGYDY
-243 SWMTALGDSL
+243 RWMTALGDSL
-253 PSDMEWGEA
+253 PPDMEWGEA
-262 VGRSMVDAYDAYY
+262 VGRSMVEAYGACY

-297 VFHQYVDGIPQ
+297 VFHQYVDGIP
-308 ELREELYRE
+308 EKLREELYGE
-317 LGKDRMKMLAFGSRQ
+317 LGRDRMKMLAFGSRQ
-332 AGGSPELV
+332 AGGSLELV
-340 DVLEFLDACQSVYQ
+340 DVLEFLNACQRVYP
-354 DESAFQTLKERMG
+354 DENAFQTLKNRMRR
-367 KLVTD
+367 LVAE

-379 GNPSGLTIYLPS
+379 VNPSGLTIYLPS

-396 LSEDLETYDTTGFCS
+396 LSEELETYDTTGFCS
-411 AYRQLTD
+411 AYRRLTD

-433 DINAHKDGTVEISI
+433 NISAHKDGTVEISI
-447 APEDVSDVTG
+447 APEDASDVTG

-465 VGDDGNYYL
+465 AGDDEYYYL

-493 ENSYMGM
+493 EDSYMGM

-539 HEDGQVLSVTPAG
+539 HEDGQILSVTPAG

-570 TPLYLVEHMEDVE
+570 TPLYLVERMEDVG
-583 EEPVD
+583 
-588 EAEDGA
+588 EAPG
-594 KDEANDEAKDGA
+594 N
-606 KDEAKDE
+606 
-613 ANDEANDEAKNET
+613 
-626 KDGAKDEAED
+626 
-636 EAKNETID
+636 
-644 GAKDETKNEAGDE
+644 
-657 TKDEIRDE
+657 
-665 TGNTAGSSHG
+665 TGNAAG
-675 ETSHNPDQIT
+675 QIM

-693 YYMGTEFFIEEPDD
+693 YYMGTEFYIEEPDD
-707 MLLETVPVSGDGYFY
+707 MLLEAVPASGDGYLY

-735 TDFTGIETEDTGS
+735 TDFIGMGTEDNGS

>member
-1 MDEKRK
+1 
-7 RVTAPRIAAA
+7 
-17 LSALLAGAAL
+17 
-27 YTVSGSERQGIQVKE
+27 
-42 YTEAAEA
+42 
-49 ADSTIMVYM
+49 
-58 NGSDLEG
+58 
-65 DYGAATADLREM
+65 M
-77 MDALRTAGQEE
+77 MDALKEMGQEVKS
-88 NFPSLHVVVEA
+88 PSLHVVVEA

-129 PMEIRNMGDADTLTD
+129 SMEIRNMGDADTLTD
-144 FVNYGVQSYP
+144 FINYGVQSYP
-154 ANHYGLILWN
+154 ADHYGLILWN

-197 MADKAFD
+197 MADSAFD

-219 DCLEGRAGY
+219 GCLDGYADY
-228 VIASPELEPQDGYDY
+228 VIASPELEPQHGYDY
-243 SWMTALGDSL
+243 RWMTALGDSL
-253 PSDMEWGEA
+253 PPDMEWGEA
-262 VGRSMVDAYDAYY
+262 VGRSMVEAYDAYY

-297 VFHQYVDGIPQ
+297 VFHQYVDGIP
-308 ELREELYRE
+308 EKLREELYGE
-317 LGKDRMKMLAFGSRQ
+317 LGRDRMKMLAFGSRQ

-340 DVLEFLDACQSVYQ
+340 DVLEFLNACQRVYP
-354 DESAFQTLKERMG
+354 DENAFQTLKDRMRR
-367 KLVTD
+367 LVTE

-379 GNPSGLTIYLPS
+379 VNPSGLTIYLPS

-433 DINAHKDGTVEISI
+433 NISAHKDGTVEISI

-465 VGDDGNYYL
+465 AGDDENYYL

-493 ENSYMGM
+493 EDSYMGM

-539 HEDGQVLSVTPAG
+539 HEDGQILSVTPAG

-570 TPLYLVEHMEDVE
+570 TPLYLVESMEDVE
-583 EEPVD
+583 EES
-588 EAEDGA
+588 G
-594 KDEANDEAKDGA
+594 
-606 KDEAKDE
+606 
-613 ANDEANDEAKNET
+613 
-626 KDGAKDEAED
+626 
-636 EAKNETID
+636 
-644 GAKDETKNEAGDE
+644 
-657 TKDEIRDE
+657 
-665 TGNTAGSSHG
+665 G
-675 ETSHNPDQIT
+675 ETRDDTRDDTGDSLSDTSNASAQIP

-693 YYMGTEFFIEEPDD
+693 YYMGTEFYIEEPDD
-707 MLLETVPVSGDGYFY
+707 MLLETVPASGDGYLY

-735 TDFTGIETEDTGS
+735 TDFIGMGAEDTGS

>member
-1 MDEKRK
+1 MEQNRK

-42 YTEAAEA
+42 YAEAAEA

-65 DYGAATADLREM
+65 DYGAATADLWEM
-77 MDALRTAGQEE
+77 MDALKVMEQEGKS
-88 NFPSLHVVVEA
+88 PSLHVVVEA

-113 PYARFSLT
+113 PYARFPLT
-121 EDGISSME
+121 GDGISSME
-129 PMEIRNMGDADTLTD
+129 SMEIRNMGDADTLTD
-144 FVNYGVQSYP
+144 FINYGVRSYP

-188 IREALDHSV
+188 IREALGHSV
-197 MADKAFD
+197 MADSAFD
-204 FVAFDACLMGSVEIA
+204 FVAFDACLMGSAETAGCLDGYA
-219 DCLEGRAGY
+219 DY
-228 VIASPELEPQDGYDY
+228 VIASPELEPQHGYDY
-243 SWMTALGDSL
+243 RWMTALGDSL
-253 PSDMEWGEA
+253 PPDMEWGEA
-262 VGRSMVDAYDAYY
+262 VGRSMVEAYGACY

-297 VFHQYVDGIPQ
+297 VFHQYVDGIP
-308 ELREELYRE
+308 EKLREELYGE
-317 LGKDRMKMLAFGSRQ
+317 LGRDRMKMLAFGSRQ

-340 DVLEFLDACQSVYQ
+340 DVLEFLNACQRVYP
-354 DESAFQTLKERMG
+354 DENAFQTLKNRMRR
-367 KLVTD
+367 LVAE

-379 GNPSGLTIYLPS
+379 VNPSGLTIYLPS

-396 LSEDLETYDTTGFCS
+396 LSEELETYDTTGFCS
-411 AYRQLTD
+411 AYRRLTD

-433 DINAHKDGTVEISI
+433 NISAHKDGTVEISI
-447 APEDVSDVTG
+447 APEDASDVTG

-465 VGDDGNYYL
+465 AGDDEYYYL

-483 GVDGTLRAAP
+483 GVDGTLRAVP
-493 ENSYMGM
+493 EDSYMGT

-539 HEDGQVLSVTPAG
+539 HEDGQILSVTPAG

-570 TPLYLVEHMEDVE
+570 TPLYLVERMEDVG
-583 EEPVD
+583 
-588 EAEDGA
+588 EAPG
-594 KDEANDEAKDGA
+594 N
-606 KDEAKDE
+606 
-613 ANDEANDEAKNET
+613 
-626 KDGAKDEAED
+626 
-636 EAKNETID
+636 
-644 GAKDETKNEAGDE
+644 
-657 TKDEIRDE
+657 
-665 TGNTAGSSHG
+665 TGNAAG
-675 ETSHNPDQIT
+675 QIM

-693 YYMGTEFFIEEPDD
+693 YYMGTEFYIEEPDD
-707 MLLETVPVSGDGYFY
+707 MLLEAVPASGDGYLY

-735 TDFTGIETEDTGS
+735 TDFIGMGTEDNGS

>member
-1 MDEKRK
+1 MEKKRK
-7 RVTAPRIAAA
+7 RVTAPRIAAT
-17 LSALLAGAAL
+17 LIALLAGAAL
-27 YTVSGSERQGIQVKE
+27 YTVSGSQRQGIQVKE
-42 YTEAAEA
+42 YAEAAEAAEA

-65 DYGAATADLREM
+65 DYGAATADLWEM
-77 MDALRTAGQEE
+77 MDALKEMGQEGKS
-88 NFPSLHVVVEA
+88 PSLHVVVEA

-129 PMEIRNMGDADTLTD
+129 SMEIRNMGDADTLTD
-144 FVNYGVQSYP
+144 FINYGVQSYP
-154 ANHYGLILWN
+154 ADHYGLILWN

-197 MADKAFD
+197 MADSAFD

-219 DCLEGRAGY
+219 GCLDGYADY
-228 VIASPELEPQDGYDY
+228 VIASPELEPQHGYDY
-243 SWMTALGDSL
+243 RWMTALGDSL
-253 PSDMEWGEA
+253 PPDMEWGEA
-262 VGRSMVDAYDAYY
+262 VGRSMVEAYDAYY

-297 VFHQYVDGIPQ
+297 VFHQYVDGIP
-308 ELREELYRE
+308 EKLREELYGE
-317 LGKDRMKMLAFGSRQ
+317 LGRDRMKMLAFGSRQ

-340 DVLEFLDACQSVYQ
+340 DVLEFLNACQRVYP
-354 DESAFQTLKERMG
+354 DENAFQTLKDRMRR
-367 KLVTD
+367 LVTE
-372 QWAKGYP
+372 QRAKGYP
-379 GNPSGLTIYLPS
+379 VNPSGLTIYLPS

-411 AYRQLTD
+411 AYRRLTD

-433 DINAHKDGTVEISI
+433 NIRAHKDGTVEISI

-465 VGDDGNYYL
+465 AGDDENYYL

-493 ENSYMGM
+493 EDSYMGM

-539 HEDGQVLSVTPAG
+539 HEDGQILSVTPAG

-570 TPLYLVEHMEDVE
+570 TPLYLVESMEDVGE
-583 EEPVD
+583 ES
-588 EAEDGA
+588 G
-594 KDEANDEAKDGA
+594 
-606 KDEAKDE
+606 
-613 ANDEANDEAKNET
+613 
-626 KDGAKDEAED
+626 
-636 EAKNETID
+636 
-644 GAKDETKNEAGDE
+644 
-657 TKDEIRDE
+657 
-665 TGNTAGSSHG
+665 G
-675 ETSHNPDQIT
+675 ETRDDTRDDTGDSLSDTSNASAQIP

-693 YYMGTEFFIEEPDD
+693 YYMGTEFYIEEPDD
-707 MLLETVPVSGDGYFY
+707 MLLETVPASGDGYLY

-735 TDFTGIETEDTGS
+735 TDFIGMGAEDTGS

>member
-1 MDEKRK
+1 MEKKRK
-7 RVTAPRIAAA
+7 RVTAPRIAAT
-17 LSALLAGAAL
+17 LIALLAGAAL
-27 YTVSGSERQGIQVKE
+27 YTVSGSQRQGIQVKE
-42 YTEAAEA
+42 YAEAAEAAEA

-65 DYGAATADLREM
+65 DYGAATADLWEM
-77 MDALRTAGQEE
+77 MDALKEMGQEGKS
-88 NFPSLHVVVEA
+88 PSLHVVVEA

-129 PMEIRNMGDADTLTD
+129 SMEIRNMGDADTLTD
-144 FVNYGVQSYP
+144 FINYGVQSYP
-154 ANHYGLILWN
+154 ADHYGLILWN

-197 MADKAFD
+197 MADSAFD

-219 DCLEGRAGY
+219 GCLDGYADY
-228 VIASPELEPQDGYDY
+228 VIASPELEPQHGYDY
-243 SWMTALGDSL
+243 RWMTALGDSL
-253 PSDMEWGEA
+253 PPDMEWGEA
-262 VGRSMVDAYDAYY
+262 VGRSMVEAYDAYY

-297 VFHQYVDGIPQ
+297 VFHQYVDGIP
-308 ELREELYRE
+308 EKLREELYGE
-317 LGKDRMKMLAFGSRQ
+317 LGRDRMKMLAFGSRQ

-340 DVLEFLDACQSVYQ
+340 DVLEFLNACQRVYP
-354 DESAFQTLKERMG
+354 DENAFQTLKDRMRR
-367 KLVTD
+367 LVTE
-372 QWAKGYP
+372 QRAKGYP
-379 GNPSGLTIYLPS
+379 VNPSGLTIYLPS

-433 DINAHKDGTVEISI
+433 NIRAHKDGTVEISI

-465 VGDDGNYYL
+465 AGDDENYYL

-493 ENSYMGM
+493 EDSYMGM

-539 HEDGQVLSVTPAG
+539 HEDGQILSVTPAG
-552 QTSEAA
+552 QTSEAV

-570 TPLYLVEHMEDVE
+570 TPLYLVESMEDVGE
-583 EEPVD
+583 ES
-588 EAEDGA
+588 G
-594 KDEANDEAKDGA
+594 
-606 KDEAKDE
+606 
-613 ANDEANDEAKNET
+613 
-626 KDGAKDEAED
+626 
-636 EAKNETID
+636 
-644 GAKDETKNEAGDE
+644 
-657 TKDEIRDE
+657 
-665 TGNTAGSSHG
+665 G
-675 ETSHNPDQIT
+675 ETRDDTRDDTGDSLSDTSNASAQIP

-693 YYMGTEFFIEEPDD
+693 YYMGTEFYIEEPDD
-707 MLLETVPVSGDGYFY
+707 MLLETVPASGDGYLY

-735 TDFTGIETEDTGS
+735 TDFIGMGAEDTGS

>member
-1 MDEKRK
+1 MEQNRK

-42 YTEAAEA
+42 YAEAAEA

-65 DYGAATADLREM
+65 DYGAATADLWEM
-77 MDALRTAGQEE
+77 MDALKVIEQEGKS
-88 NFPSLHVVVEA
+88 PSLHVVVEA

-113 PYARFSLT
+113 PYARFPLT
-121 EDGISSME
+121 GDGISSME
-129 PMEIRNMGDADTLTD
+129 SMEIRNMGDADTLTD
-144 FVNYGVQSYP
+144 FINYGVRSYP

-188 IREALDHSV
+188 IREALGHSV
-197 MADKAFD
+197 MADSAFD
-204 FVAFDACLMGSVEIA
+204 FVAFDACLMGSAETAGCLDGYA
-219 DCLEGRAGY
+219 DY
-228 VIASPELEPQDGYDY
+228 VIASPELEPQHGYDY
-243 SWMTALGDSL
+243 RWMTALGDSL
-253 PSDMEWGEA
+253 PPDMEWGEA
-262 VGRSMVDAYDAYY
+262 VGRSMVEAYGACY
-275 ASGTAPVAMSLLDMK
+275 ASSTAPVAMSLLDMK

-297 VFHQYVDGIPQ
+297 VFHQYVDGIP
-308 ELREELYRE
+308 EKLREELYGE
-317 LGKDRMKMLAFGSRQ
+317 LGRDRMKMLAFGSRQ

-340 DVLEFLDACQSVYQ
+340 DVLEFLNACQRVYP
-354 DESAFQTLKERMG
+354 DENAFQTLKDRMRR
-367 KLVTD
+367 LVAE

-379 GNPSGLTIYLPS
+379 VNPSGLTIYLPS

-396 LSEDLETYDTTGFCS
+396 LSEELETYDTTGFCS
-411 AYRQLTD
+411 AYRRLTD

-433 DINAHKDGTVEISI
+433 NISAHKDGTVEISI
-447 APEDVSDVTG
+447 APEDASDVTG

-465 VGDDGNYYL
+465 AGDDEYYYL

-493 ENSYMGM
+493 EDSYMGM

-539 HEDGQVLSVTPAG
+539 HEDGQILSVTPTG

-588 EAEDGA
+588 EA
-594 KDEANDEAKDGA
+594 K
-606 KDEAKDE
+606 
-613 ANDEANDEAKNET
+613 
-626 KDGAKDEAED
+626 
-636 EAKNETID
+636 D
-644 GAKDETKNEAGDE
+644 GAKDETKDEAGDE

-665 TGNTAGSSHG
+665 TGDTAGSSHG

-693 YYMGTEFFIEEPDD
+693 YYMGTEFYIEEPDD

>member
-1 MDEKRK
+1 MEQNRK

-17 LSALLAGAAL
+17 LSVLLAGAAL

-42 YTEAAEA
+42 YAEAAEA

-65 DYGAATADLREM
+65 DYGAATADLWEM
-77 MDALRTAGQEE
+77 MDAFKVMEQEGKS
-88 NFPSLHVVVEA
+88 PSLHVVVEA

-121 EDGISSME
+121 GDGISSME
-129 PMEIRNMGDADTLTD
+129 SMEIRNMGDADTLTD
-144 FVNYGVQSYP
+144 FINYGVRSYP

-188 IREALDHSV
+188 IREALGHSV
-197 MADKAFD
+197 MADSAFD
-204 FVAFDACLMGSVEIA
+204 FVAFDACLMGSVETAGCLDGYA
-219 DCLEGRAGY
+219 DY
-228 VIASPELEPQDGYDY
+228 VIASPELEPQHGYDY
-243 SWMTALGDSL
+243 RWMAALGDSL
-253 PSDMEWGEA
+253 PPDMEWGEA
-262 VGRSMVDAYDAYY
+262 VGRSMVEAYGACY

-297 VFHQYVDGIPQ
+297 VFHQYVDGIP
-308 ELREELYRE
+308 EKLREELCGD
-317 LGKDRMKMLAFGSRQ
+317 LGRDRMKMLAFGSRQ

-340 DVLEFLDACQSVYQ
+340 DVLEFLNACQRVYP
-354 DESAFQTLKERMG
+354 DENAFQTLKDRMRR
-367 KLVTD
+367 LVAK

-379 GNPSGLTIYLPS
+379 VNPSGLTIYLPS

-396 LSEDLETYDTTGFCS
+396 LSEALETYDTTGFCS
-411 AYRQLTD
+411 AYRRLTD

-433 DINAHKDGTVEISI
+433 NISAHKDGTVEISI
-447 APEDVSDVTG
+447 APEDASDVTG

-465 VGDDGNYYL
+465 AGDDENYYL

-493 ENSYMGM
+493 EDSYMGM

-539 HEDGQVLSVTPAG
+539 HEDGQILSVTPAG

-570 TPLYLVEHMEDVE
+570 TPLYLVERMEDVG
-583 EEPVD
+583 
-588 EAEDGA
+588 EAPG
-594 KDEANDEAKDGA
+594 N
-606 KDEAKDE
+606 
-613 ANDEANDEAKNET
+613 
-626 KDGAKDEAED
+626 
-636 EAKNETID
+636 
-644 GAKDETKNEAGDE
+644 
-657 TKDEIRDE
+657 
-665 TGNTAGSSHG
+665 TGNASG
-675 ETSHNPDQIT
+675 QIM

-693 YYMGTEFFIEEPDD
+693 YYMGTEFYIEEPDD
-707 MLLETVPVSGDGYFY
+707 MLLEAVPASGDGYLY

-735 TDFTGIETEDTGS
+735 TDFIGMGTEDNGS

>member
-1 MDEKRK
+1 MEQNRT
-7 RVTAPRIAAA
+7 RGTAPRIAAA

-42 YTEAAEA
+42 YAEAAEA

-65 DYGAATADLREM
+65 DYGAATADLWEM
-77 MDALRTAGQEE
+77 MDALKVMEQEGKS
-88 NFPSLHVVVEA
+88 PSLHVVVEA

-113 PYARFSLT
+113 PYARFPLT
-121 EDGISSME
+121 GDGISSME
-129 PMEIRNMGDADTLTD
+129 SMEIRNMGDADTLTD
-144 FVNYGVQSYP
+144 FINYGVRSYP

-188 IREALDHSV
+188 IREALGHSV
-197 MADKAFD
+197 MADSAFD
-204 FVAFDACLMGSVEIA
+204 FVAFDACLMGSAETAGCLDGYA
-219 DCLEGRAGY
+219 DY
-228 VIASPELEPQDGYDY
+228 VIASPELEPQHGYDY
-243 SWMTALGDSL
+243 RWMTALGDSL
-253 PSDMEWGEA
+253 PPDMEWGEA
-262 VGRSMVDAYDAYY
+262 VGRSMVEAYGACY

-297 VFHQYVDGIPQ
+297 VFHQYVDGIP
-308 ELREELYRE
+308 EKLREELYGE
-317 LGKDRMKMLAFGSRQ
+317 LGRDRMKMLAFGSRQ
-332 AGGSPELV
+332 AGGSLELV
-340 DVLEFLDACQSVYQ
+340 DVLEFLNACQRVYP
-354 DESAFQTLKERMG
+354 DENAFQTLKNRMRR
-367 KLVTD
+367 LVAE

-379 GNPSGLTIYLPS
+379 VNPSGLTIYLPS

-396 LSEDLETYDTTGFCS
+396 LSEELETYDTTGFCS
-411 AYRQLTD
+411 AYRRLTD

-433 DINAHKDGTVEISI
+433 NISAHKDGTVEISI
-447 APEDVSDVTG
+447 APEDASDVTG

-465 VGDDGNYYL
+465 AGDDEYYYL

-493 ENSYMGM
+493 EDSYMGM

-533 IGFDEE
+533 IGVDEE
-539 HEDGQVLSVTPAG
+539 HEDGQILSVTPAG

-570 TPLYLVEHMEDVE
+570 TPLYLVERMEDVG
-583 EEPVD
+583 
-588 EAEDGA
+588 EAPG
-594 KDEANDEAKDGA
+594 N
-606 KDEAKDE
+606 
-613 ANDEANDEAKNET
+613 
-626 KDGAKDEAED
+626 
-636 EAKNETID
+636 
-644 GAKDETKNEAGDE
+644 
-657 TKDEIRDE
+657 
-665 TGNTAGSSHG
+665 TGNAAG
-675 ETSHNPDQIT
+675 QIM

-693 YYMGTEFFIEEPDD
+693 YYMGTEFYIEEPDD
-707 MLLETVPVSGDGYFY
+707 MLLEAVPASGDGYLY

-735 TDFTGIETEDTGS
+735 TDFIGMGTEDNGS

>member
-1 MDEKRK
+1 MEQNRK

-42 YTEAAEA
+42 YAEAAEA

-58 NGSDLEG
+58 TGSDLEG
-65 DYGAATADLREM
+65 DYGAATADLWEM
-77 MDALRTAGQEE
+77 MDALKVMEQEGKS
-88 NFPSLHVVVEA
+88 PSLHVVVEA

-121 EDGISSME
+121 GDGISSME
-129 PMEIRNMGDADTLTD
+129 SMEIRNMGDADTLTD
-144 FVNYGVQSYP
+144 FINYGVRSYP

-188 IREALDHSV
+188 IREALGHSV
-197 MADKAFD
+197 MADSAFD
-204 FVAFDACLMGSVEIA
+204 FVAFDACLMGSVETAGCLDGYA
-219 DCLEGRAGY
+219 DY
-228 VIASPELEPQDGYDY
+228 VIASPELEPQHGYDY
-243 SWMTALGDSL
+243 RWMAALGDSL
-253 PSDMEWGEA
+253 PPDMEWGEA
-262 VGRSMVDAYDAYY
+262 VGRSMVEAYGACY
-275 ASGTAPVAMSLLDMK
+275 ASSTAPVAMSLLDMK

-297 VFHQYVDGIPQ
+297 VFHQYVDGIP
-308 ELREELYRE
+308 EKLREELYGE
-317 LGKDRMKMLAFGSRQ
+317 LGRDRMKMLAFGSRQ

-340 DVLEFLDACQSVYQ
+340 DVLEFLNACQRVYP
-354 DESAFQTLKERMG
+354 DENAFQTLKDRMRR
-367 KLVTD
+367 LVAK

-379 GNPSGLTIYLPS
+379 VNPSGLTIYLPS

-396 LSEDLETYDTTGFCS
+396 LSEALETYDTTGFCS
-411 AYRQLTD
+411 AYRRLTD

-433 DINAHKDGTVEISI
+433 NISAHKDGTVEISI
-447 APEDVSDVTG
+447 APEDASDVTG

-465 VGDDGNYYL
+465 AGDDEYYYL

-493 ENSYMGM
+493 EDSYMGM

-539 HEDGQVLSVTPAG
+539 HEDGQILSVTPTG

-570 TPLYLVEHMEDVE
+570 TPLYLVERMEDVG
-583 EEPVD
+583 
-588 EAEDGA
+588 EAPG
-594 KDEANDEAKDGA
+594 N
-606 KDEAKDE
+606 
-613 ANDEANDEAKNET
+613 
-626 KDGAKDEAED
+626 
-636 EAKNETID
+636 
-644 GAKDETKNEAGDE
+644 
-657 TKDEIRDE
+657 
-665 TGNTAGSSHG
+665 TGNASG
-675 ETSHNPDQIT
+675 QIM

-693 YYMGTEFFIEEPDD
+693 YYMGTEFYIEEPDD
-707 MLLETVPVSGDGYFY
+707 MLLEAVPASGDGYLY

-735 TDFTGIETEDTGS
+735 TDFIGMGTEDNGS

>member
-1 MDEKRK
+1 MEKKRK
-7 RVTAPRIAAA
+7 RVTAPRIAAT

-42 YTEAAEA
+42 YAEAAEAAEA

-65 DYGAATADLREM
+65 DYGAATADLWEM
-77 MDALRTAGQEE
+77 MDALKEMGQEVKS
-88 NFPSLHVVVEA
+88 PSLHVVVEA

-129 PMEIRNMGDADTLTD
+129 SMEIRNMGDADTLTD
-144 FVNYGVQSYP
+144 FINYGVQSYP
-154 ANHYGLILWN
+154 ADHYGLILWN

-197 MADKAFD
+197 MADSAFD

-219 DCLEGRAGY
+219 GCLDGYADY
-228 VIASPELEPQDGYDY
+228 VIASPELEPQHGYDY
-243 SWMTALGDSL
+243 RWMTALGDSL
-253 PSDMEWGEA
+253 PPDMEWGEA
-262 VGRSMVDAYDAYY
+262 VGRSMVEAYDAYY

-297 VFHQYVDGIPQ
+297 VFHQYVDGIP
-308 ELREELYRE
+308 EKLREELYGE
-317 LGKDRMKMLAFGSRQ
+317 LGRDRMKMLAFGSRQ

-340 DVLEFLDACQSVYQ
+340 DVLEFLNACQRVYP
-354 DESAFQTLKERMG
+354 DENAFQTLKDRMRR
-367 KLVTD
+367 LVTE

-379 GNPSGLTIYLPS
+379 VNPSGLTIYLPS

-433 DINAHKDGTVEISI
+433 NISAHKDGTVEISI

-457 AYLAVFCP
+457 VYLAVFCP
-465 VGDDGNYYL
+465 AGDDENYYL

-493 ENSYMGM
+493 EDSYMGM

-539 HEDGQVLSVTPAG
+539 HEDGQILSVTPAG

-570 TPLYLVEHMEDVE
+570 TPLYLVESMEDVE
-583 EEPVD
+583 EES
-588 EAEDGA
+588 G
-594 KDEANDEAKDGA
+594 
-606 KDEAKDE
+606 
-613 ANDEANDEAKNET
+613 
-626 KDGAKDEAED
+626 
-636 EAKNETID
+636 
-644 GAKDETKNEAGDE
+644 
-657 TKDEIRDE
+657 
-665 TGNTAGSSHG
+665 G
-675 ETSHNPDQIT
+675 ETRDDTRDDTGDSLSDTSNASAQIP

-693 YYMGTEFFIEEPDD
+693 YYMGTEFYIEEPDD
-707 MLLETVPVSGDGYFY
+707 MLLETVPASGDGYLY

-735 TDFTGIETEDTGS
+735 TDFIGMGAEDTGS

>member
-1 MDEKRK
+1 MEQNRK

-17 LSALLAGAAL
+17 LSVLLSGAAL

-42 YTEAAEA
+42 YAEAAEA

-65 DYGAATADLREM
+65 DYGAATADLWEM
-77 MDALRTAGQEE
+77 MDALKVMEQEGKS
-88 NFPSLHVVVEA
+88 PSLHVVVEA

-113 PYARFSLT
+113 PYARFPLT
-121 EDGISSME
+121 GDGISSME
-129 PMEIRNMGDADTLTD
+129 SMEIRNMGDADTLTD
-144 FVNYGVQSYP
+144 FINYGVRSYP

-188 IREALDHSV
+188 IREALGHSV
-197 MADKAFD
+197 MADSAFD
-204 FVAFDACLMGSVEIA
+204 FVAFDACLMGSVETAGCLDGYA
-219 DCLEGRAGY
+219 DY
-228 VIASPELEPQDGYDY
+228 VIASPELEPQHGYDY
-243 SWMTALGDSL
+243 RWMAALGDSL
-253 PSDMEWGEA
+253 PPDMEWGEA
-262 VGRSMVDAYDAYY
+262 VGRSMVEAYGACY

-297 VFHQYVDGIPQ
+297 VFHQYVDGIP
-308 ELREELYRE
+308 EKLREELCGE
-317 LGKDRMKMLAFGSRQ
+317 LGRDRMKMLAFGSRQ

-340 DVLEFLDACQSVYQ
+340 DVLEFLNACQRVYP
-354 DESAFQTLKERMG
+354 DENAFQTLKDRMRR
-367 KLVTD
+367 LVAK

-379 GNPSGLTIYLPS
+379 VNPSGLTIYLPS

-396 LSEDLETYDTTGFCS
+396 LSEALETYDTTGFCS
-411 AYRQLTD
+411 AYRRLTD

-433 DINAHKDGTVEISI
+433 NISAHKDGTVEISI
-447 APEDVSDVTG
+447 APEDASDVTG

-465 VGDDGNYYL
+465 AGDDENYYL

-493 ENSYMGM
+493 EDSYMGM

-533 IGFDEE
+533 IGVDEE
-539 HEDGQVLSVTPAG
+539 HEDGQILSVTPAG

-570 TPLYLVEHMEDVE
+570 TPLYLVERMEDVG
-583 EEPVD
+583 
-588 EAEDGA
+588 EAPG
-594 KDEANDEAKDGA
+594 N
-606 KDEAKDE
+606 
-613 ANDEANDEAKNET
+613 
-626 KDGAKDEAED
+626 
-636 EAKNETID
+636 
-644 GAKDETKNEAGDE
+644 
-657 TKDEIRDE
+657 
-665 TGNTAGSSHG
+665 TGNAAG
-675 ETSHNPDQIT
+675 QIM

-693 YYMGTEFFIEEPDD
+693 YYMGTEFYIEEPDD
-707 MLLETVPVSGDGYFY
+707 MLLEAVPASGDGYLY

-735 TDFTGIETEDTGS
+735 TDFIGMGTEDNGS

>member
-1 MDEKRK
+1 MEKKRK
-7 RVTAPRIAAA
+7 RVTAPRIAAT

-42 YTEAAEA
+42 YAEAAEAAEA

-65 DYGAATADLREM
+65 DYGAATADLWEM
-77 MDALRTAGQEE
+77 MDALKVMEQEGKS
-88 NFPSLHVVVEA
+88 PSLHVVVEA

-121 EDGISSME
+121 GDGISSME
-129 PMEIRNMGDADTLTD
+129 SMEIRNMGDADTLTD
-144 FVNYGVQSYP
+144 FINYGVRSYP

-188 IREALDHSV
+188 IREALGYSI
-197 MADKAFD
+197 MADSAFD
-204 FVAFDACLMGSVEIA
+204 FVAFDACLMGSVETAGCLDGYA
-219 DCLEGRAGY
+219 DY
-228 VIASPELEPQDGYDY
+228 VIASPELEPQHGYDY
-243 SWMTALGDSL
+243 RWMTALGDSL
-253 PSDMEWGEA
+253 PPDMEWGEA
-262 VGRSMVDAYDAYY
+262 VGRSMVEAYGAYY
-275 ASGTAPVAMSLLDMK
+275 ASGTVPVAMSLLDMK
-290 EYPAFHE
+290 EYLAFHE
-297 VFHQYVDGIPQ
+297 VFHQYVDRIP
-308 ELREELYRE
+308 EKLREELYGE
-317 LGKDRMKMLAFGSRQ
+317 LGRDRMKMLAFGSRQ

-340 DVLEFLDACQSVYQ
+340 DVLEFLNACQRVYP
-354 DESAFQTLKERMG
+354 DENAFQTLKDRMRS
-367 KLVTD
+367 LVAE

-379 GNPSGLTIYLPS
+379 VNPSGLTIYLPS

-396 LSEDLETYDTTGFCS
+396 LSEALETYDTTGFCS
-411 AYRQLTD
+411 AYRRLTD

-433 DINAHKDGTVEISI
+433 NISAHKDGTVEISI
-447 APEDVSDVTG
+447 APEDASDVTG

-465 VGDDGNYYL
+465 AGDDENYYL

-493 ENSYMGM
+493 EDSYMGM

-539 HEDGQVLSVTPAG
+539 HEDGQILSVTPAG

-570 TPLYLVEHMEDVE
+570 TPLYLVERMEDVG
-583 EEPVD
+583 
-588 EAEDGA
+588 EAPG
-594 KDEANDEAKDGA
+594 N
-606 KDEAKDE
+606 
-613 ANDEANDEAKNET
+613 
-626 KDGAKDEAED
+626 
-636 EAKNETID
+636 
-644 GAKDETKNEAGDE
+644 
-657 TKDEIRDE
+657 
-665 TGNTAGSSHG
+665 TGNASG
-675 ETSHNPDQIT
+675 QIM
-685 EDRYYTDS
+685 EDRYYTDSYYTDS
-693 YYMGTEFFIEEPDD
+693 YYMGTEFYIEEPDD
-707 MLLETVPVSGDGYFY
+707 MLLEAVPASGDGYLY

-735 TDFTGIETEDTGS
+735 TDFIGMGTEDNGS

>member
-1 MDEKRK
+1 MEQNRK

-17 LSALLAGAAL
+17 LSVLLAGAAL

-42 YTEAAEA
+42 YAEAAEA

-65 DYGAATADLREM
+65 DYGAATADLWEM
-77 MDALRTAGQEE
+77 MDAFKVMEQEGKS
-88 NFPSLHVVVEA
+88 PSLHVVVEA

-121 EDGISSME
+121 GDGISSME
-129 PMEIRNMGDADTLTD
+129 SMEIRNMGDADTLTD
-144 FVNYGVQSYP
+144 FINYGVRSYP

-188 IREALDHSV
+188 IREALGHSV
-197 MADKAFD
+197 MADSAFD
-204 FVAFDACLMGSVEIA
+204 FVAFDACLMGSVETAGCLDGYA
-219 DCLEGRAGY
+219 DY
-228 VIASPELEPQDGYDY
+228 VIASPELEPQHGYDY
-243 SWMTALGDSL
+243 RWMAALGDSL
-253 PSDMEWGEA
+253 PPDMEWGEA
-262 VGRSMVDAYDAYY
+262 VGRSMVEAYGACY

-297 VFHQYVDGIPQ
+297 VFHQYVDGIP
-308 ELREELYRE
+308 EKLREELCGE
-317 LGKDRMKMLAFGSRQ
+317 LGRDRIKMLAFGSRQ

-340 DVLEFLDACQSVYQ
+340 DVLEFLNACQRVYP
-354 DESAFQTLKERMG
+354 DENAFQTLKDRMRR
-367 KLVTD
+367 LVAK

-379 GNPSGLTIYLPS
+379 VNPSGLTIYLPS

-396 LSEDLETYDTTGFCS
+396 LSEALETYDTTGFCS
-411 AYRQLTD
+411 AYRRLTD

-433 DINAHKDGTVEISI
+433 NISAHKDGTVEISI
-447 APEDVSDVTG
+447 APEDASDVTG

-465 VGDDGNYYL
+465 AGDDENYYL

-493 ENSYMGM
+493 EDSYMGM

-539 HEDGQVLSVTPAG
+539 HEDGQILSVTPAG

-570 TPLYLVEHMEDVE
+570 TPLYLVERMEDVG
-583 EEPVD
+583 
-588 EAEDGA
+588 EAPG
-594 KDEANDEAKDGA
+594 N
-606 KDEAKDE
+606 
-613 ANDEANDEAKNET
+613 
-626 KDGAKDEAED
+626 
-636 EAKNETID
+636 
-644 GAKDETKNEAGDE
+644 
-657 TKDEIRDE
+657 
-665 TGNTAGSSHG
+665 TGNASG
-675 ETSHNPDQIT
+675 QIM

-693 YYMGTEFFIEEPDD
+693 YYMGTEFYIEEPDD
-707 MLLETVPVSGDGYFY
+707 MLLEAVPASGDGYLY

-735 TDFTGIETEDTGS
+735 TDFIGMGTEDNGS

>member
-1 MDEKRK
+1 MEQNRK

-17 LSALLAGAAL
+17 LSVLLAGAAL

-42 YTEAAEA
+42 YAEAAEA

-65 DYGAATADLREM
+65 DYGAATADLWEM
-77 MDALRTAGQEE
+77 MDAFKVMEQEGKS
-88 NFPSLHVVVEA
+88 PSLHVVVEA

-121 EDGISSME
+121 GDGISSME
-129 PMEIRNMGDADTLTD
+129 SMEIRNMGDADTLTD
-144 FVNYGVQSYP
+144 FINYGVRSYP

-188 IREALDHSV
+188 IREALGHSV
-197 MADKAFD
+197 MADSAFD
-204 FVAFDACLMGSVEIA
+204 FVAFDACLMGSVETAGCLDGYA
-219 DCLEGRAGY
+219 DY
-228 VIASPELEPQDGYDY
+228 VIASPELEPQHGYDY
-243 SWMTALGDSL
+243 RWMAALGDSL
-253 PSDMEWGEA
+253 PPDMEWGEA
-262 VGRSMVDAYDAYY
+262 VGRSMVEAYGACY

-297 VFHQYVDGIPQ
+297 VFHQYVDGIP
-308 ELREELYRE
+308 EKLREELCGE
-317 LGKDRMKMLAFGSRQ
+317 LGRDRMKMLAFGSRQ

-340 DVLEFLDACQSVYQ
+340 DVLEFLNACQRVYP
-354 DESAFQTLKERMG
+354 DENAFQTLKDRMRR
-367 KLVTD
+367 LVAK

-379 GNPSGLTIYLPS
+379 VNPSGLTIYLPS

-396 LSEDLETYDTTGFCS
+396 LSEALETYDTTGFCS
-411 AYRQLTD
+411 AYRRLTD

-433 DINAHKDGTVEISI
+433 NISAHKDGTVEISI
-447 APEDVSDVTG
+447 APEDASDVTG

-465 VGDDGNYYL
+465 AGDDENYYL

-493 ENSYMGM
+493 EDSYMGM

-513 DAYTEYMAPVL
+513 DANTEYMAPVL

-539 HEDGQVLSVTPAG
+539 HEDGQILSVTPAG

-570 TPLYLVEHMEDVE
+570 TPLYLVERMEDVG
-583 EEPVD
+583 
-588 EAEDGA
+588 EAPG
-594 KDEANDEAKDGA
+594 N
-606 KDEAKDE
+606 
-613 ANDEANDEAKNET
+613 
-626 KDGAKDEAED
+626 
-636 EAKNETID
+636 
-644 GAKDETKNEAGDE
+644 
-657 TKDEIRDE
+657 
-665 TGNTAGSSHG
+665 TGNASG
-675 ETSHNPDQIT
+675 QIM

-693 YYMGTEFFIEEPDD
+693 YYMGTEFYIEEPDD
-707 MLLETVPVSGDGYFY
+707 MLLEAVPASGDGYLY

-735 TDFTGIETEDTGS
+735 TDFIGMGTEDNGS